1 MGNGNFGCFL
11 RLFHRLV
18 GLLTP
23 HGEREQLRILCAR
36 EVQKSS

>member
-1 MGNGNFGCFL
+1 MGNGNTRYNTAVCETAA
-11 RLFHRLV
+11 
-18 GLLTP
+18 LLTP